1 MTENVAN
8 PEAVESAVE
17 ELEAT
22 IAEVE
27 AEAVEPESELFDLDA
42 VDENATDPIS
52 VFFAQT
58 KPLYNKLVELSSTY
72 KALSNTD
79 DAVEEFL
86 KSNTDPK
93 VKAIADHRAELVK
106 AIADIDAKLV
116 ALANDHIANTI
127 GNGKTPDSIKKEYQD
142 TNAALSDL
150 VNPLR
155 PMFVFMGI
163 VSEEKPEAT
172 ADNKRPRSTFKSNGT
187 PQGDDFIKLLNRP
200 GISGGTSQGTGEGKL
215 IREWWAANAG
225 TVEGLP
231 EYQKQGKLPD
241 AVKVAYAKA
250 TAK

>member
-1 MTENVAN
+1 MSEVQTEAPV
-8 PEAVESAVE
+8 EATEAETEVE
-17 ELEAT
+17 ETVSAPEN
-22 IAEVE
+22 EV
-27 AEAVEPESELFDLDA
+27 FDLSD
-42 VDENATDPIS
+42 VDDNATDPIS

-58 KPLYNKLVELSSTY
+58 KPLYNDLVNLSATY

-79 DAVEEFL
+79 DAVEAFL
-86 KSNTDPK
+86 ASNDDPK

-106 AIADIDAKLV
+106 AIADIDNKLQ
-116 ALANDHIANTI
+116 ALAAAHIAETV
-127 GNGKTPDSIKKEYQD
+127 GNGETPDSIKKKYQD

-187 PQGDDFIKLLNRP
+187 KQGDDFIKLLNRP
-200 GISGGTSQGTGEGKL
+200 GISGGSTAGTGEGKL

-225 TVEGLP
+225 KIEDLP

-241 AVKVAYAKA
+241 AVKTAYAKA

>member
-1 MTENVAN
+1 MTENVA
-8 PEAVESAVE
+8 VE
-17 ELEAT
+17 ETTVEAPET
-22 IAEVE
+22 EVE
-27 AEAVEPESELFDLDA
+27 AEETEAVEPESELFDLDA

-241 AVKVAYAKA
+241 AVKQAYTKA

>member
-1 MTENVAN
+1 MSESPVV
-8 PEAVESAVE
+8 EAVNEIEAV
-17 ELEAT
+17 
-22 IAEVE
+22 ISE
-27 AEAVEPESELFDLDA
+27 AEAEETGSALFDLDA

-52 VFFAQT
+52 VFFSQT

-72 KALSNTD
+72 KSLSNTD

-86 KSNTDPK
+86 KNNTNPK
-93 VKAIADHRAELVK
+93 VKALADARAELEAK
-106 AIADIDAKLV
+106 IAQINESLA
-116 ALANDHIANTI
+116 ALANAYIAETV

-200 GISGGTSQGTGEGKL
+200 GLSAGTGVVGEGKL
-215 IREWWAANAG
+215 IREWANATNWKDADG
-225 TVEGLP
+225 NPLA
-231 EYQKQGKLPD
+231 KQGKLPE
-241 AVKVAYAKA
+241 AVKDAYRKA
-250 TAK
+250 NAA